1 MKPGGRKREEMGK
14 GSKPWREFYVEKKK
28 RKCEKGGTKII
39 SGLPFVKVLATVLFY
54 TSHLPILAIRHLS
67 RLDKR
72 SDKIN
77 KGIFSMR

>member
-1 MKPGGRKREEMGK
+1 ML
-14 GSKPWREFYVEKKK
+14 KKK
-28 RKCEKGGTKII
+28 KESVRRGGTKII